1 MREFFRAPG
10 TCLAACVLVCCIG
23 VTAAA
28 QPMARGVVLDVTGAT
43 VPGATVS
50 VSVAGRVVAE
60 LATAADGTFALGD
73 LPAGEVLITVSAPG
87 FAPVSRQLP
96 QPIAADALE
105 FVVQAAGLAEVVT
118 VTATRGVEQLAAVA
132 SASVLTS
139 TQLAIVAAPTIDDAL
154 RATPGFSLFRR
165 SSSRVA
171 NPSTQGVTLRGL
183 AGSGASRTLVLA
195 DGSPLNDPFGSWVYW
210 NRIPQA
216 AVDRIEVVRG
226 ASGDLYAA
234 DALGG
239 VIQVLTLPPTRTYL
253 RALSEGGS
261 RDTWRA
267 SGFGAAMH
275 RGWHAS
281 AAGEWLDT
289 DGAYVVAP
297 ADRGRVD
304 VPAWSDYEA
313 VMATAGREAAGWRA
327 LARMNL
333 YSEVRGNGTALVG
346 NDTNAHQYS
355 GEVSGAAGQQTWLVR
370 GGGGTQRYFNN
381 FSAVSADR
389 NSERRTSEQR
399 VPLDSGSGTAQWT
412 LTRGAT
418 ALLAGG
424 EMRRTDAEVHEIRY
438 SLTGVPSGPFVTGGT
453 ETVGA
458 VFVRASSVL
467 RNDLTIVAGARGDFW
482 RSTPLLPESPRHAVN
497 FFSPRA
503 SIAWQARQAL
513 TVHGSV
519 YRAYRSPTLNELHR
533 SFRVGNVFTE
543 GNPLLQPERLTGG
556 EAGALLAGS
565 RYSARATYF
574 FNHLDDVVTNVTL
587 QTTPTLITRQKQNAD
602 TVRAMGIEAEVDV
615 RPTSTLTL
623 TGLAVWTD
631 STFRSSAA
639 QPALAGNRVPQV
651 PSYQFGAG
659 LAWADPR
666 WVTATLQLRTIGEQY
681 DDDRNTFLLDGFTVV
696 DAYVGRSLGRRVQ
709 VYAAVENLGDVVYDT
724 GRTPVRTIGW
734 PRTVRAG
741 VRLQLP

>member
-1 MREFFRAPG
+1 MGGFFRTPG
-10 TCLAACVLVCCIG
+10 TLIAACVLACWTT

-28 QPMARGVVLDVTGAT
+28 QPAGQGVVLDGSGAAI
-43 VPGATVS
+43 PGATVR
-50 VSVAGRVVAE
+50 VTVAGRVVFE
-60 LATAADGTFALGD
+60 VATAADGTFTLEGVPADDAL
-73 LPAGEVLITVSAPG
+73 LTVSAPG
-87 FAPVSRQLP
+87 FAPLARQLTRP
-96 QPIAADALE
+96 LAPGVLE
-105 FVVQAAGLAEVVT
+105 VVLQAAGLAEVVT

-195 DGSPLNDPFGSWVYW
+195 DGFPLNDAFGSWVYW

-226 ASGDLYAA
+226 ASGDIYAA

-239 VIQVLTLPPTRTYL
+239 VIQVLTLPPTRTYM
-253 RALSEGGS
+253 RALAEAGS

-267 SGFGAAMH
+267 SAFAAGAH

-281 AAGEWLDT
+281 VSGEWLDT

-297 ADRGRVD
+297 EDRGSVD
-304 VPAWSDYEA
+304 VPAWSDYSA
-313 VMATAGREAAGWRA
+313 VVATAGREAGSWRA
-327 LARMNL
+327 LGRMNL

-346 NDTNAHQYS
+346 NDTNAHHYA

-370 GGGGTQRYFNN
+370 GGGGTQHYFNN
-381 FSAVSADR
+381 FSSVSADR
-389 NSERRTSEQR
+389 NSERQTSEQR
-399 VPLDSGSGTAQWT
+399 VPLDSGSATAQWT

-418 ALLAGG
+418 VVLAGG
-424 EMRRTDAEVHEIRY
+424 EIRRTDAEVHEIRY
-438 SLTGVPSGPFVTGGT
+438 SLTGVPSGPFITGGT

-458 VFVRASSVL
+458 AFVRASTIL
-467 RNDLTIVAGARGDFW
+467 GNDLTLVAGARGDFW
-482 RSTPLLPESPRHAVN
+482 RSTPLLPESPRHAVD

-503 SIAWQARQAL
+503 SLAWQARPAL

-556 EAGALLAGS
+556 EVGALVSGT
-565 RYSARATYF
+565 RYSARATF
-574 FNHLDDVVTNVTL
+574 FLNHLDDVVTNVTVL
-587 QTTPTLITRQKQNAD
+587 STPALITRQKQNAD
-602 TVRAMGIEAEVDV
+602 NVRATGIEAEADV
-615 RPTSTLTL
+615 RPSSTLTL

-651 PSYQFGAG
+651 PAYQLGAG
-659 LAWADPR
+659 VTWADPR
-666 WVTATLQLRTIGEQY
+666 WVTATLQLRAIGEQY
-681 DDDRNTFLLDGFTVV
+681 DDDLNTFLLDPFTVV
-696 DAYVGRSLGRRVQ
+696 DAYVGRAIGRRAQ
-709 VYAAVENLGDVVYDT
+709 VYGAVENLGDVVYDT

-734 PRTVRAG
+734 PRTLRVG
-741 VRLQLP
+741 LRLQLP